1 MSTDT
6 ADTRELLRHTI
17 ATLAYRAAKATR
29 GAPARFSEFR
39 VGQSSRT
46 PGQILSHM
54 CDLIDW
60 ANWLAL
66 GEHRWNDST
75 PGEWDSD
82 VARFFA
88 GLARL
93 DAYIA
98 SEEPLGRS
106 AALLFQGPIADALTH
121 TGQLTML
128 RRLAG
133 SPVRGE
139 SYLKAD
145 IAVGRVG
152 AEQAP
157 ARVEFD

>member
-1 MSTDT
+1 
-6 ADTRELLRHTI
+6 
-17 ATLAYRAAKATR
+17 
-29 GAPARFSEFR
+29 
-39 VGQSSRT
+39 
-46 PGQILSHM
+46 M

-66 GEHRWNDST
+66 GEHRWNDSI
-75 PGEWDSD
+75 PGEWDAD

-88 GLARL
+88 GLARF
-93 DAYIA
+93 DAHIA
-98 SEEPLGRS
+98 GDAPLGRS
-106 AALLFQGPIADALTH
+106 AGLLFQGPIADALTH

-139 SYLKAD
+139 SYLRAD

-157 ARVEFD
+157 PRVEFD